1 MIGAGY
7 VGLVS
12 AACFSEFGWTVTCI
26 DKDPSKIEH
35 LRQGGVPI
43 YEPRLDELLHR
54 NLRMGRDQHSRP
66 ISHPRSAV
74 PTSCSSRSARRC
86 GAATAMPI

>member
-1 MIGAGY
+1 MNITMIGAGY

-26 DKDPSKIEH
+26 DKDQSKIEH

-43 YEPRLDELLHR
+43 YEQLQLWAWKDSLDLGYEVQGSL
-54 NLRMGRDQHSRP
+54 NLSP
-66 ISHPRSAV
+66 PV
-74 PTSCSSRSARRC
+74 TEKARF
-86 GAATAMPI
+86 TK

>member
-1 MIGAGY
+1 
-7 VGLVS
+7 LL
-12 AACFSEFGWTVTCI
+12 FEFGWTVTCI

-54 NLRMGRDQHSRP
+54 NCAWGASHFVGSR
-66 ISHPRSAV
+66 
-74 PTSCSSRSARRC
+74 TLGRRC
-86 GAATAMPI
+86 RPRVSRGRHADAAG